1 MKLLV
6 YDVYLKDRN
15 NEEAMVS
22 LCLESGTVRKYFD
35 SIQFT
40 YHFNELPN
48 NEFKKNIDKVAKE
61 MIEEELNQDPT
72 NFIVDRLERNIIKE
86 SAMEEKRFEE
96 DAV

>member
-22 LCLESGTVRKYFD
+22 LCLEAGTVRKYFD
-35 SIQFT
+35 GIQFT
-40 YHFNELPN
+40 YRFDELPN

-61 MIEEELNQDPT
+61 MVEEELNQDPT

-86 SAMEEKRFEE
+86 STMEEKRFEE

>member
-22 LCLESGTVRKYFD
+22 LCLEAGTVRKYFD
-35 SIQFT
+35 GIQFT
-40 YHFNELPN
+40 YHFDGLPN
-48 NEFKKNIDKVAKE
+48 NKFKKNIDKVAKE
-61 MIEEELNQDPT
+61 MVEEELNQDPT